1 MVGEEADRMMKSPG
15 SLPGTLLCMRARI
28 QRYLGADMQAAGVR
42 LTQFIITAV
51 EAQIQQEPE
60 Y

>member
-1 MVGEEADRMMKSPG
+1 MMKSPG
-15 SLPGTLLCMRARI
+15 AISGTLLCMRARI
-28 QRYLGADMQAAGVR
+28 QMYLGTDTQAAGVS

-60 Y
+60 H